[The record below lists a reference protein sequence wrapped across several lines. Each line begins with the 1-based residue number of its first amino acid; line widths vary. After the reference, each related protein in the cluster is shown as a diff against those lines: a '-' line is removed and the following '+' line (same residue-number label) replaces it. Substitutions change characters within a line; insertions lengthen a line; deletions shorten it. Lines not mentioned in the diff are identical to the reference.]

1 MVKKASIIAVIVAI
15 LFSAVVVA
23 GPAQVVLQDLAE
35 SEKEARLL
43 LGYGFIGLGVV
54 GGLVTTV
61 ALADY
66 GLGEYGLAVGGLL
79 ALPGFFFLA
88 VPSQA
93 EREFNRSGDSETR
106 SALALQRLAD
116 QGYQS
121 RLISGI
127 GYAAVGVASLLY
139 PYAYLTQYDYLYTS
153 ILNLG
158 MAAYSFLV
166 PSKEEKALERY
177 FAMAQ

>member
-1 MVKKASIIAVIVAI
+1 MVKKASAIAVIVAI
-15 LFSAVVVA
+15 LFGVVVVA

-35 SEKEARLL
+35 SEKGSRLL

-54 GGLVTTV
+54 GGLVTTI

-66 GLGEYGLAVGGLL
+66 GLGGYGLAVGGLL
-79 ALPGFFFLA
+79 ALPGVFYLA
-88 VPSQA
+88 VPSQT
-93 EREFNRSGDSETR
+93 EREFNRAGDSETK

-127 GYAAVGVASLLY
+127 GYAAAGLASLLY
-139 PYAYLTQYDYLYTS
+139 PYTYLTQYDYLYTA
-153 ILNLG
+153 IFNLG
-158 MAAYSFLV
+158 MAAYSILV
-166 PSKEEKALERY
+166 PSKEEKALKRY
-177 FAMAQ
+177 LAMAQ